1 MSDGFENHPHVRTL
15 DSTTA
20 RPLDRLQVDEVA
32 LLNNQSVL
40 GEDLRITM
48 TTIVVVVVAIVAMN
62 ASMIDIKHTL
72 RFSMKMLW

>member
-1 MSDGFENHPHVRTL
+1 MRTL
-15 DSTTA
+15 DATTA

-32 LLNNQSVL
+32 LLNNQNVL

-48 TTIVVVVVAIVAMN
+48 TTIVVVVVAIMAMN

>member
-1 MSDGFENHPHVRTL
+1 M
-15 DSTTA
+15 
-20 RPLDRLQVDEVA
+20 
-32 LLNNQSVL
+32 
-40 GEDLRITM
+40 RITM